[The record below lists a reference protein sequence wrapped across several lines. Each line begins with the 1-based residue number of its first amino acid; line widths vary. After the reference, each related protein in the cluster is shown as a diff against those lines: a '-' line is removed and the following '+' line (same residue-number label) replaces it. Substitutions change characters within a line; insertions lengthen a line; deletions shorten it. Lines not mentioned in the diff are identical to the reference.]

1 MRTGNM
7 LNSSYEWQ
15 NESEIKDFASDLHS
29 ELEINGDILF
39 SIGKDT
45 ELTEKELENAV
56 KKIDEVC
63 NELNVAVS
71 VLAKNEKSA
80 TFFVRQKKIDEFAF
94 HETRK
99 RSSI

>member
-1 MRTGNM
+1 M
-7 LNSSYEWQ
+7 LNSSYKWQ

-63 NELNVAVS
+63 NELNAAVS
-71 VLAKNEKSA
+71 VLVKNEKSA
-80 TFFVRQKKIDEFAF
+80 TFFVRQKKIDEYAF

-99 RSSI
+99 RSRS